1 MVCFFFFFSFAAPR
15 DGNSVPR
22 AGKSPV
28 SFLERAGSF
37 TSIAPVRRAGQSGSE
52 RVRAGQSESERV
64 GAGQSGSERVG
75 AGQSVTCSAPGAFP
89 RASGFPAAGDKRRR
103 NTAHIRPKQT
113 SFDDIPLLVS
123 FSKSAQALF
132 CVAVAES
139 PHAELIVSRENG
151 TEGRVS
157 GFVYRETLLYFTERG
172 KQER

>member
-52 RVRAGQSESERV
+52 RVRAGQS
-64 GAGQSGSERVG
+64 GSERDVQC
-75 AGQSVTCSAPGAFP
+75 AGGIPFP

-123 FSKSAQALF
+123 FSKSAQALL

-172 KQER
+172 KQERSLWEKR

>member
-52 RVRAGQSESERV
+52 RVREV
-64 GAGQSGSERVG
+64 QSGSERVR